1 MRFAHVAL
9 ALAAAL
15 SARAAAPA
23 GLTRDEWRQIRRSV
37 KSPASF
43 PHEAQLFG
51 HGDPVGQQGAELG
64 LSAALSGDTLVVGAD
79 AQDTPGG
86 VDTGAAYVFVRS
98 GPTWSEQQQLVA
110 PDGLPNDHFG
120 CSVAVSGDTA
130 VAGACADDTAQG
142 TDTGSAWVFVRSGAT
157 WTAQQQLLA
166 PDGASGD
173 AFGCSVAVSGDTALA
188 GACGGEGPIGGANTG
203 SVYVFV
209 RAGVTWTPQ
218 QELYAAD
225 VGSNAQFGYSTSIS
239 GDTVVVGAPYADLPA
254 GADAGSAYVF
264 VRSGT
269 TWSLQQKFRPYDPT
283 PNAKFGWS
291 VSISA
296 DTLVVGAPTAAP
308 AGAAY
313 VYRRFGGTTWVQ
325 QQKLTAP
332 ASAVQ
337 FG

>member
-98 GPTWSEQQQLVA
+98 GTTWSVQQQLVA
-110 PDGLPNDHFG
+110 SD
-120 CSVAVSGDTA
+120 AA
-130 VAGACADDTAQG
+130 
-142 TDTGSAWVFVRSGAT
+142 
-157 WTAQQQLLA
+157 
-166 PDGASGD
+166 ASD
-173 AFGCSVAVSGDTALA
+173 AFGSAVA
-188 GACGGEGPIGGANTG
+188 
-203 SVYVFV
+203 
-209 RAGVTWTPQ
+209 
-218 QELYAAD
+218 
-225 VGSNAQFGYSTSIS
+225 IS
-239 GDTVVVGAPYADLPA
+239 GDTIVVGAPLDDTPA
-254 GADAGSAYVF
+254 GTDAGSAYVF

-269 TWSLQQKFRPYDPT
+269 TWTEQQKLVASDAAAIDGYGYT
-283 PNAKFGWS
+283 
-291 VSISA
+291 VSISG
-296 DTLVVGAPTAAP
+296 DTAVVGAFTHDAP
-308 AGAAY
+308 GGLNSGAAY
-313 VYRRFGGTTWVQ
+313 VYVRSGTTWSEQ
-325 QQKLTAP
+325 QRLVAP
-332 ASAVQ
+332 D
-337 FG
+337 